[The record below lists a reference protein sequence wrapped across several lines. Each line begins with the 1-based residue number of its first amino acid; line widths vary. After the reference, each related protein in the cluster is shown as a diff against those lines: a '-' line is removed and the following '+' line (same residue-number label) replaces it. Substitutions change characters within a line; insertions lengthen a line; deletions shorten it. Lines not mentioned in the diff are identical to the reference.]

1 MPLLSEASASSG
13 HGDQDVR
20 RDVDTLFP
28 TFKSE
33 DIFLTVASDKGVAPL
48 VQDVPV
54 AEVPAGDAGSK
65 MVTDMRR
72 MLLQLGHKRRQQVEE
87 SLLRRWRSLGRAVNH
102 IATTAALSEDE
113 AVVTF
118 GIRLRLFMKAKEY
131 EEVWHLLHHP
141 PWARAGVQDG
151 DEDLF
156 VAGGELAPEV
166 AGPLPTKLLLRAGRH
181 AEMLLLERELWQLM
195 ARVRVAVLDL
205 DADALEAVLRV
216 AGEFGIDC
224 SLEQVFLKELR
235 TLEEESSESESDV
248 AANTGERHAHVRFV
262 GCFWRWVFTWYA
274 NCRKRR
280 EAPTTGAKDA
290 QPTKAPEALE
300 NAFAKPPNADLST
313 DDGLGTGLSH
323 GSHQAPRSEESVERN
338 AGNSGSSNAPQQES
352 SVADRPATPAGR
364 PALRA
369 MELDEAADSASSQ
382 AETADMDA
390 AVDAWFER
398 RSPQGDASSDG
409 GSQGA
414 CDGDVDAFV
423 ADRLAKLG
431 AIHDLQES

>member
-1 MPLLSEASASSG
+1 
-13 HGDQDVR
+13 
-20 RDVDTLFP
+20 
-28 TFKSE
+28 
-33 DIFLTVASDKGVAPL
+33 
-48 VQDVPV
+48 
-54 AEVPAGDAGSK
+54 
-65 MVTDMRR
+65 VTDMRR

-102 IATTAALSEDE
+102 IATTAALSEE
-113 AVVTF
+113 QAVVTF
-118 GIRLRLFMKAKEY
+118 GIRLRMFMKAKEY
-131 EEVWHLLHHP
+131 EEIWHLLHHP
-141 PWARAGVQDG
+141 PWARDGAQDG

-156 VAGGELAPEV
+156 VAGGEMSEV

-235 TLEEESSESESDV
+235 ALEEESSESESEDV
-248 AANTGERHAHVRFV
+248 AQTEEKHAHVRFV
-262 GCFWRWVFTWYA
+262 GCFWRWVFTLYA

-280 EAPTTGAKDA
+280 EASTGVAAKDV
-290 QPTKAPEALE
+290 QPAKAPEALE
-300 NAFAKPPNADLST
+300 TAFAKPPNADLST

-338 AGNSGSSNAPQQES
+338 AGNSGSSTAPRQES
-352 SVADRPATPAGR
+352 LVADRPATPAGR

-398 RSPQGDASSDG
+398 RSPQGDESSDG

-414 CDGDVDAFV
+414 NDGDVDAFV
-423 ADRLAKLG
+423 AERLAKI
-431 AIHDLQES
+431 AATHDLQES